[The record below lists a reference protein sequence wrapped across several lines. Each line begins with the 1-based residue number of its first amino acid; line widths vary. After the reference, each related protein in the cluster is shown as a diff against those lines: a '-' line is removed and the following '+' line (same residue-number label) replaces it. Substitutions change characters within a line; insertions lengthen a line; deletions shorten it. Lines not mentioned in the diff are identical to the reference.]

1 MSGMK
6 DLEKQIG
13 KIPVIFKELAEKNP
27 EMHDKILAL
36 DNMIWADGALTRQT
50 KKVIAISIAA
60 ALRDEHAVYAQMAG
74 AKNLGVKKE
83 EIEEGLRVAFLLSG
97 MPAYVYGKTKLEEAY
112 K

>member
-1 MSGMK
+1 MSGMN
-6 DLEKQIG
+6 DLEKKIG
-13 KIPVIFKELAEKNP
+13 KVPVIFKELAETNP
-27 EMHDKILAL
+27 EMHDKILSL
-36 DNMIWADGALTRQT
+36 DNMIWADGALSRQT